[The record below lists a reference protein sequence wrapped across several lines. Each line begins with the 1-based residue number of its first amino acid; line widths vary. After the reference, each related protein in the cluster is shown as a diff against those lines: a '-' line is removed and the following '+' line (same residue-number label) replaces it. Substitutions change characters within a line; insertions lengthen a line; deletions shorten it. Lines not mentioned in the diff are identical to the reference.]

1 MFSKMCS
8 SYYKCQFFLF
18 FLLFLFYVNPVSSSC
33 HEGTNKDGY
42 ALPMYFS
49 NNIRIKFLFDYFQ
62 VTTLSQFVICNI
74 ICVFLGAFSIFV
86 KIIKKK
92 VDTGVK
98 QCTQYET
105 PLKTVFNR
113 HNVLHGVLSFLN
125 YTIDYLLML
134 IVMTFNPF
142 IFLSIMIGLSLM
154 YLFWGH
160 LM

>member
-1 MFSKMCS
+1 MCS
-8 SYYKCQFFLF
+8 NYYKCQFFF
-18 FLLFLFYVNPVSSSC
+18 FLLLFLFHFNLVSSSC
-33 HEGTNKDGY
+33 HKGTNIDGY
-42 ALPMYFS
+42 PLPMYFS

-62 VTTLSQFVICNI
+62 VKTLSQFVICNI

-92 VDTGVK
+92 VDSGVK
-98 QCTQYET
+98 QFTQYET
-105 PLKTVFNR
+105 SPKTIFNGY
-113 HNVLHGVLSFLN
+113 NVLHGVLSFVN
-125 YTIDYLLML
+125 YAIDYLLML

-142 IFLSIMIGLSLM
+142 IFLSIMIGLSSM